1 MENKVLIPKAA
12 KIIINMESNVQAVT
26 FVPFSKLVFKI
37 SRSRSMIFFFM
48 KIHFVFL
55 GILHFFALSLLILI
69 LQYCMNNDGFVYR
82 FLMITLKRFKHF
94 FCCERL

>member
-1 MENKVLIPKAA
+1 
-12 KIIINMESNVQAVT
+12 
-26 FVPFSKLVFKI
+26 
-37 SRSRSMIFFFM
+37 M